1 MTVHFIGRLI
11 ACSSPGRGLVAA
23 VSRTVADGQE
33 SRACQETDQ
42 GFHQY
47 DGPRRSETVN
57 FYDAAMRQPDA
68 AGSAEASV
76 ILTPGE
82 VASAP
87 LDIVD
92 AAAIPRSACKP
103 VPVRGLRVYP
113 PGERAPLFI
122 PLPTS
127 AKGYGE
133 CSVVTQQPTL
143 IVGYVQSGVQPGGGD
158 LG

>member
-1 MTVHFIGRLI
+1 
-11 ACSSPGRGLVAA
+11 
-23 VSRTVADGQE
+23 
-33 SRACQETDQ
+33 
-42 GFHQY
+42 
-47 DGPRRSETVN
+47 
-57 FYDAAMRQPDA
+57 
-68 AGSAEASV
+68 V

-127 AKGYGE
+127 AKGYGD